1 MRQPLVTMTRMAN
14 ALTQC
19 VMRTMSGCI
28 LTQCA
33 CVARVGSIERPLA
46 AVSSWS
52 AAIDYTLQGLPAV
65 TLAKADQR
73 RVEPAGERDRL
84 EQLAHLRRA
93 HQAVGLVCERQ
104 EFGSVFRG
112 RARHDVGDAAI
123 DQELRLACIARQLE
137 AALAR
142 RRRDGAEIDV
152 AGYVLQPREQ
162 QRVGVRLVA
171 VVAHDR

>member
-1 MRQPLVTMTRMAN
+1 MRQPLVTMMRMAN

-28 LTQCA
+28 LIQC
-33 CVARVGSIERPLA
+33 VGSIEWSLA
-46 AVSSWS
+46 AVTSWS
-52 AAIDYTLQGLPAV
+52 DSIDYTLQGLSAV
-65 TLAKADQR
+65 ALAKADER

-84 EQLAHLRRA
+84 EQLTHLGRA
-93 HQAVGLVCERQ
+93 HQAVGLVRERE

-112 RARHDVGDAAI
+112 RARHDVGNAAV
-123 DQELRLACIARQLE
+123 DQELRLACIAGQPE

-152 AGYVLQPREQ
+152 AGYVLQPGEQ
-162 QRVGVRLVA
+162 KRVGVRQVP
-171 VVAHDR
+171 VVAH